1 MFTSVSPWARRLLT
15 GGPFSLTEQGP
26 SAKVKFYSDRKVGA
40 ESEWSGTSLAGR
52 PGFSSESGPKA
63 LSLEP
68 GLQARGVQAQR
79 LSADPQLRD
88 RGWEGLERGPRARKT
103 GYYVRGKDSGAWI
116 EPHDALQQLHHLP
129 SFVGLRSALP
139 DYLLQAGD
147 EALFPEE
154 VVRLT
159 LDGVGGRL
167 YFLRVA
173 PRCSRV
179 VHTFPQ
185 DLTKAF

>member
-1 MFTSVSPWARRLLT
+1 
-15 GGPFSLTEQGP
+15 
-26 SAKVKFYSDRKVGA
+26 VKFYSDRKVGA
-40 ESEWSGTSLAGR
+40 ESKWSGTSLAGR
-52 PGFSSESGPKA
+52 PGFSSESGSKA

-88 RGWEGLERGPRARKT
+88 LAWGGLERGPRARKT
-103 GYYVRGKDSGAWI
+103 GYYVRGEDCGAWI
-116 EPHDALQQLHHLP
+116 EPHDALQQLYYFARL
-129 SFVGLRSALP
+129 VGFGAALP
-139 DYLLQAGD
+139 NHFFKAGN
-147 EALFPEE
+147 EVLFPQE
-154 VVRLT
+154 VVRLA

-173 PRCSRV
+173 SCRSCV
-179 VHTFPQ
+179 VHAFPQ